1 MERENKRWEQVETQ
15 QNKVKE
21 REEYSAVNQIMG
33 AKRVANSNGLAYNPI
48 TLEYDRNP
56 EGEKL
61 KRLDEEAKIRGYVR
75 AHNMDHNGNSKY
87 NPLNG

>member
-1 MERENKRWEQVETQ
+1 MRREDEKTRRQSELERKRVEVLERDNKHWEQVENQ

-21 REEYSAVNQIMG
+21 RNEFSAVNQIMG

-56 EGEKL
+56 
-61 KRLDEEAKIRGYVR
+61 
-75 AHNMDHNGNSKY
+75 
-87 NPLNG
+87 